1 MMPIHAQKSVQTLAE
16 LPLSLYEQLAQ
27 IPRALEANLTGS
39 FAEVYDSAIS
49 R

>member
-1 MMPIHAQKSVQTLAE
+1 MPIHAQKSVQTLAE

-27 IPRALEANLTGS
+27 IPRALEANLACNIAEISGS
-39 FAEVYDSAIS
+39 ARS